1 MFGKKKN
8 NRVIDS
14 LFEMY
19 KIAHEALSSAHMEDI
34 YTVDEYNRIH
44 EAYSNTMSS
53 VAKAVSGKEG
63 VLRLCTLC
71 EQFHAKNAELL
82 NRECEEMEERAL
94 RESEKE
100 ESACV
105 EEKYDGYVTTM
116 TKSPVFSDRWKPAIG
131 EAGWQPKE
139 GEMGSSGQ
147 ERTCE
152 AVIRGGHLFGD
163 NARHHYMGMK
173 HDEEKPAIKYIYRI
187 LLIPPKDSSIDVLN
201 ERDKLLNVLK
211 NKGFEIRAVY
221 TDELSVYS
229 EKLAAEF
236 EEMFEPIY
244 ASTGIKC
251 RYEVMYKGKVLPIVR
266 CEEEDQK

>member
-1 MFGKKKN
+1 MFENKKV
-8 NRVIDS
+8 RVIKS

-19 KIAHEALSSAHMEDI
+19 KIAHEALSSARMEDV
-34 YTVDEYNRIH
+34 YTVGEYTRMH
-44 EAYSNTMSS
+44 ETYSDAMLG
-53 VAKAVSGKEG
+53 VARAVSGEKG
-63 VLRLCTLC
+63 VLRLSTLC
-71 EQFHAKNAELL
+71 EQFHSGNVERL
-82 NRECEEMEERAL
+82 NRECEEIEERAL

-105 EEKYDGYVTTM
+105 EEKYDGYVTTV
-116 TKSPVFSDRWKPAIG
+116 TKHPVFSDRWKLAIG
-131 EAGWQPKE
+131 ETGWHSQE
-139 GEMGSSGQ
+139 GEMGSSVQ
-147 ERTCE
+147 EGTHE
-152 AVIRGGHLFGD
+152 SV
-163 NARHHYMGMK
+163 N
-173 HDEEKPAIKYIYRI
+173 EEKTAVKYIYRI
-187 LLIPPKDSSIDVLN
+187 ILIPPKDSSIDVLN

-266 CEEEDQK
+266 CEEED